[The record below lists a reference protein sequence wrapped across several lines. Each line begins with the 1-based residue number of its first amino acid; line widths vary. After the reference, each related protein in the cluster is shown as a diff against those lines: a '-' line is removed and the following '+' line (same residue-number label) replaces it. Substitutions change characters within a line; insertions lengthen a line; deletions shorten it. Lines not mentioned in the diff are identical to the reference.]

1 MTAPLAPSLDLGLV
15 GNGTFGALFDAR
27 ARLVWSCLPAFDG
40 DPAFCALLSP
50 HEGHGDWSIE
60 LEDFERSEQSYIEN
74 TAKILAAA
82 NELRAVIEA
91 QPDIIDFRNAC
102 CWRCSAS
109 NPGIDAIGFG
119 KPPKFS
125 IIFDCPSRSISKEAA
140 RNCGTTDCAW
150 VV

>member
-1 MTAPLAPSLDLGLV
+1 MTPPLAPSLDLGLV

-74 TAKILAAA
+74 TAILRTVLVDRHGAS
-82 NELRAVIEA
+82 IE
-91 QPDIIDFRNAC
+91 ITDFAPR
-102 CWRCSAS
+102 WRQHDRFYR
-109 NPGIDAIGFG
+109 P
-119 KPPKFS
+119 
-125 IIFDCPSRSISKEAA
+125 
-140 RNCGTTDCAW
+140 
-150 VV
+150 VMLM